1 MRKLFKFLRK
11 FRDFLIFFALQVIVL
26 GFFFNSRN
34 YHRAQLFN
42 SSSELIAWFVEKKH
56 NITKHF
62 DLEETNA
69 NLMQELA
76 AMRTKMPQNYYQLQD
91 RIFYIND
98 TLYKQ
103 QYEYVPAEV
112 INSTSTKRDNYFT
125 INKGRLTG
133 IKEGMGVMSGE
144 GIVGFVFDVSEHF
157 SIVKTVLS
165 DNINIPVKLKKNNEH
180 WLLKWDGNDNEIAQ
194 VNGVNRDI
202 DIAVGD
208 TVVTRAGRG
217 MFPSGIAVGVVD
229 ELISQDGKQTWDV
242 NIRLATDFTSVT
254 YVYVIKNLLQEEQT
268 ELELRLVNEG
278 DE

>member
-1 MRKLFKFLRK
+1 M
-11 FRDFLIFFALQVIVL
+11 
-26 GFFFNSRN
+26 
-34 YHRAQLFN
+34 
-42 SSSELIAWFVEKKH
+42 EKKH

>member
-1 MRKLFKFLRK
+1 V
-11 FRDFLIFFALQVIVL
+11 LQIIVL

-34 YHRAQLFN
+34 YHKSQLFN

-76 AMRTKMPQNYYQLQD
+76 DLRSMLPQNYYQLQD

-133 IKEGMGVMSGE
+133 IKEGMGVMSGD

-217 MFPSGIAVGVVD
+217 MFPSGVIVGVVD

-268 ELELRLVNEG
+268 ELELRLVNE
-278 DE
+278 ENE